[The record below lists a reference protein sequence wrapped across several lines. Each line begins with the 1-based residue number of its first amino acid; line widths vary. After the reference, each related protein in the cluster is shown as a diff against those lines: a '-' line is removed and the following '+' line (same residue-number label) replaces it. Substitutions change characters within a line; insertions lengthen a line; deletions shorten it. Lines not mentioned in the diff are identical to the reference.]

1 MAEAS
6 TRADAARSK
15 VVKMVVGCIIAVVDF
30 VAVVVGGEVFF
41 SLVGGGGFLVR
52 GKSVQ
57 KSVLVRRWIA
67 VGGSTF
73 DSIYILVSS
82 NLVV

>member
-1 MAEAS
+1 MADAS

-15 VVKMVVGCIIAVVDF
+15 VVKMVVGCIVAVVDF
-30 VAVVVGGEVFF
+30 VAVVVGAEVFF
-41 SLVGGGGFLVR
+41 SLVGGFFLVR

>member
-30 VAVVVGGEVFF
+30 VAVVVGGEVFSF
-41 SLVGGGGFLVR
+41 FFPLFF
-52 GKSVQ
+52 
-57 KSVLVRRWIA
+57 WF
-67 VGGSTF
+67 GGSA
-73 DSIYILVSS
+73 SRRVCW
-82 NLVV
+82 

>member
-1 MAEAS
+1 MADAS

-30 VAVVVGGEVFF
+30 VAVVVGGEVFSFF
-41 SLVGGGGFLVR
+41 SSFFLVR
-52 GKSVQ
+52 GKCVQ

>member
-1 MAEAS
+1 MADAS

-30 VAVVVGGEVFF
+30 VAVVVGGEVFSF
-41 SLVGGGGFLVR
+41 FFPLFFLVR
-52 GKSVQ
+52 GKCVQ

>member
-1 MAEAS
+1 MADAS

-15 VVKMVVGCIIAVVDF
+15 VVKMVVGCIVAVVDF
-30 VAVVVGGEVFF
+30 VAVVVGAEVFF
-41 SLVGGGGFLVR
+41 SLVGGVFLVR

>member
-30 VAVVVGGEVFF
+30 VAVVVGGEVFSF
-41 SLVGGGGFLVR
+41 FFPLFFGSGEVRPEECVGEEM
-52 GKSVQ
+52 
-57 KSVLVRRWIA
+57 
-67 VGGSTF
+67 
-73 DSIYILVSS
+73 DSCWWQHF
-82 NLVV
+82 